1 MGNSLAKSID
11 KDNQNNQNQQ
21 QKGGKNLE
29 KKIASLE
36 DGSVLDIIVAKYI
49 LSMNMESLSDLRK
62 TNKCDE
68 IKSLTI
74 EAFNKKATIADILAK
89 YNVMYDKNEK
99 EYLPNMCNDVVDV
112 YINISKIYS
121 AIVSNVNPTYEY
133 HDEKGDVVLRNLI
146 DEKQLDVFGDEFA
159 LSKLSFCGAKIQSL
173 TGNGEV
179 CKQGTNNLE
188 HYLDVPELHDMY
200 CDADYD
206 TETGS
211 FLGMS
216 EKTQQEYK
224 SDLEKFYK
232 VFTGKSKMPDTI
244 KRFGDIPLT
253 DFDQNTVCKYRNF
266 NTEECYDDLCKF
278 KKTTSSNSSSKV
290 SHDVKERLLNTY
302 AVHLRNMISNVNIRQ
317 SHLIAILNEM
327 FIFDITLEGEVR
339 VNNNITANR
348 VKELIK
354 NTRELVNQINLSC
367 SIDYMNGIRVYEAI
381 IELKA
386 LDTSIKQIEYIQKLQ
401 EIIRNPT
408 SV

>member
-11 KDNQNNQNQQ
+11 NNQNIQ
-21 QKGGKNLE
+21 QKGGGNLD

-49 LSMNMESLSDLRK
+49 LSMNMSSLSDLRK

-74 EAFNKKATIADILAK
+74 EAFNKTATIADILAK
-89 YNVMYDKNEK
+89 YNIMYGKNEK
-99 EYLPNMCNDVVDV
+99 EYTPNMCNDVVDV

-121 AIVSNVNPTYEY
+121 AIVSNVNPVYEY
-133 HDEKGDVVLRNLI
+133 QDEKGDIVSHNMVT
-146 DEKQLDVFGDEFA
+146 EKEVDVFGEELA

-173 TGNGEV
+173 TGNGDV
-179 CKQGTNNLE
+179 CEEGKNNLE

-206 TETGS
+206 TSTGT
-211 FLGMS
+211 FLGMTD
-216 EKTQQEYK
+216 KTQEEYM

-253 DFDQNTVCKYRNF
+253 DFDKSPVCKYRNF
-266 NTEECYDDLCKF
+266 NSDECYDELCKN
-278 KKTTSSNSSSKV
+278 KQSSSSSPSTKV
-290 SHDVKERLLNTY
+290 SLDAKERLLNTY
-302 AVHLRNMISNVNIRQ
+302 AVNLRNMVSNVNIRQ
-317 SHLIAILNEM
+317 SRLITILNEIFM
-327 FIFDITLEGEVR
+327 FDTTLDGEVR
-339 VNNNITANR
+339 VNNEITANR
-348 VKELIK
+348 IKELIK
-354 NTRELVNQINLSC
+354 VTRELVNQINLSC

-381 IELKA
+381 VEIKA

-401 EIIRNPT
+401 EIIRNPA